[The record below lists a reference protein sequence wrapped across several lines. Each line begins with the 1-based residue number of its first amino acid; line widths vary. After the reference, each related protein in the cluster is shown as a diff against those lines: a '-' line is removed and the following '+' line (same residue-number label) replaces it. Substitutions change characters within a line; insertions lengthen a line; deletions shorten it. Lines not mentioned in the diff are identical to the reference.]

1 MATRNINSFIEHL
14 MNEAMTTSTTYGYP
28 TDRSN
33 PRNPYD
39 NPPNLI
45 PYTDDTGYHVRDKE
59 NNPLYQSPIR
69 GYTRPRKPTGPGK
82 PPRGRDRERTTPPGF
97 SPPTTVPFGKP

>member
-1 MATRNINSFIEHL
+1 MKSFLQHI
-14 MNEAMTTSTTYGYP
+14 NEAPMTTDSTYGYP

-45 PYTDDTGYHVRDKE
+45 PYIPDNTGGAQGEDKDG
-59 NNPLYQSPIR
+59 NPLYQSPIR

-82 PPRGRDRERTTPPGF
+82 PPRGRDRETVPPPGF
-97 SPPTTVPFGKP
+97 EGEPGPGRK

>member
-1 MATRNINSFIEHL
+1 MKSFLQHI
-14 MNEAMTTSTTYGYP
+14 NEAPMTTSTTYGYP

-33 PRNPYD
+33 PNNPYD
-39 NPPNLI
+39 NPPNPR

-59 NNPLYQSPIR
+59 GNPLYQSPIR

-82 PPRGRDRERTTPPGF
+82 PPRGRGRDTVTPPGF
-97 SPPTTVPFGKP
+97 EGEPSRDR